1 MKYCSHCGNELFDEA
16 VLCLKCGCT
25 PTPTDAGAVEK
36 KNRSHAPE
44 VLPAL
49 ASKKCIILDFL
60 YAILSI
66 LSASFLIGS
75 ILDAWVS
82 VYHNSDSSPH
92 GYLRL
97 NYDMGIAAAIFAF
110 MALFCSITMLVLHTK
125 RLDSVL
131 KDTVKVAANVAL
143 FVLSLVVSS
152 N

>member
-25 PTPTDAGAVEK
+25 PTPTDAGTVEK
-36 KNRSHAPE
+36 KNCSHAPE
-44 VLPAL
+44 ALPAL

-75 ILDAWVS
+75 ILDARIS
-82 VYHNSDSSPH
+82 TS
-92 GYLRL
+92 GYLKL
-97 NYDMGIAAAIFAF
+97 NYEMDAAAAVFAF
-110 MALFCSITMLVLHTK
+110 MALFCSITLLVLHPK

-131 KDTVKVAANVAL
+131 KDTVKVVANVAL
-143 FVLSLVVSS
+143 IVLSLIVFS
-152 N
+152 